1 MIDWDL
7 VRICA
12 GDFTSKEES
21 IMSVPSPVRL
31 QSFSKN
37 LEKVLST
44 PPSIDYPIKLTPHA
58 PYVVGRAALVF
69 AGPHILNPA
78 DNFAEYGWETIEEGY
93 GSLVHN
99 APQEGACVIAWFRP
113 PVAGRKFNVNFSCE
127 GLRGHSLV
135 LASGGDTET
144 INISTD
150 NLQIPE
156 ALPLA
161 ETVAGTMFEAK
172 DLEWKWFRLSSDQ
185 HWRLLS
191 FEVVLLPE

>member
-1 MIDWDL
+1 L
-7 VRICA
+7 Y
-12 GDFTSKEES
+12 
-21 IMSVPSPVRL
+21 SPV
-31 QSFSKN
+31 
-37 LEKVLST
+37 
-44 PPSIDYPIKLTPHA
+44 
-58 PYVVGRAALVF
+58 
-69 AGPHILNPA
+69 PHILNPA

-172 DLEWKWFRLSSDQ
+172 DLDWKWFRLSSDQ